1 MEPIHIVYNELE
13 IDGNNIFTANIFQ
26 ENDVENVLFD
36 KNKEYAITGMTI
48 KPELVDSELVKVI
61 HTKELQR
68 ISAEIKEKIK
78 NYKEPNLNLTISQPK
93 TKTLVIPFTKKTET
107 VFSIRQVKNEVFL
120 VYDYCKHFKDFGF

>member
-68 ISAEIKEKIK
+68 INNSRK
-78 NYKEPNLNLTISQPK
+78 NKKLQRTESKLNYI
-93 TKTLVIPFTKKTET
+93 
-107 VFSIRQVKNEVFL
+107 
-120 VYDYCKHFKDFGF
+120 

>member
-68 ISAEIKEKIK
+68 INNSRK
-78 NYKEPNLNLTISQPK
+78 NKKLQRTKSKLNYISTQNKNTCNTFYKENRNCFFNTTS
-93 TKTLVIPFTKKTET
+93 KKWG
-107 VFSIRQVKNEVFL
+107 F
-120 VYDYCKHFKDFGF
+120 FGIWLLQAL